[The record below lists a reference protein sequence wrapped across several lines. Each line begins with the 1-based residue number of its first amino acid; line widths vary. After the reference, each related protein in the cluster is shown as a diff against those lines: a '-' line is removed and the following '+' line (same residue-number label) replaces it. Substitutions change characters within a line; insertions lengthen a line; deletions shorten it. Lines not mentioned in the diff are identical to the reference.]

1 MRIIMYPET
10 LLVIRNYKKTVTAES
25 EIEEVFPEVKID
37 VVLVC
42 EYVWA
47 QKVMKFILYKF

>member
-1 MRIIMYPET
+1 MYPET

-37 VVLVC
+37 VVLVG